1 MVTTKKQAAVIGT
14 RPVRPDGF
22 DKVTGR
28 ARYGADFEMQG
39 LLYGAVKRSP
49 HAHARILRIDTS
61 KAEALPGVKAVITA
75 ADFPQPGDATTRTY
89 RGVEPLRWQLDRIIA
104 GSVAL
109 HRGHAVAAVC
119 ATDPHIAEDAVAAIE
134 VEYEVLPPVLSVAD
148 ALAPDAP
155 LLFDNKITADIK
167 GLFDPIDGR
176 PTNIARR
183 ATLDLGDAE
192 AGFKAAD
199 IVIEQEFTTGSA
211 HQGYIEPP
219 NGSAMWSGDGKLTV
233 WTSTQG
239 HFAIRQT
246 LADLLLEPLANIR
259 VIPMEIGGGFGGKTI
274 AYLEP
279 LAAMLSKLS
288 GRPVKLAMSRTEVFE
303 AAGPTSSTVSRVKIG
318 AKRDGTLVAAEA
330 HLAFEAGAY
339 PGSPVTAG
347 ALCAFAPY
355 DIPNQYVVGDDIVVN
370 KPKVMAYRAPG
381 APAAAYAVESVLDE
395 LAERLVMD
403 PVQLRLKNA
412 ACEGIRRVGGVTHGS
427 LGCVEVLQAIEESPH
442 YRSELEGKDRGRGF
456 AAGFWFN
463 GGNESS
469 AYALLNPDG
478 TVNLLT
484 GSVDIGGQRA
494 ALAMQFAETMGMPY
508 EDVNP
513 QVSDTDSV
521 GFTGTTGGSRTTFAT
536 GWAVYEAA
544 LDMRRQLAQRAA
556 VIWEVQPDQVSYEET
571 GVIQGPDRD
580 GERLQFSLKEL
591 AARLPGSGGMVQG
604 RASASPRGVGAAV
617 AAHVV
622 DVEVDPDTG
631 KVEILRYTAAQDVGR
646 AIHPSYVEGQIQ
658 GGAAQGVGM
667 ALSEEYVYD
676 ADGNMRNASF
686 LDYRMPTTLDLPSI
700 ETILVEVPN
709 PGHPYGV
716 RGVGE
721 VPIVPPMAAIANAI
735 YDAIGVRVRNLPAS
749 PTVLLEA
756 LLNGTEGC
764 GD

>member
-1 MVTTKKQAAVIGT
+1 MVTTEQTKVIGT
-14 RPVRPDGF
+14 RPIRPDGF

-28 ARYGADFEMQG
+28 ALYGADFEMQG

-49 HAHARILRIDTS
+49 HAHARIVRIDTS
-61 KAEALPGVKAVITA
+61 KAAALPGVKAVITA
-75 ADFPQPGDATTRTY
+75 ADFPDPGAATTRTY
-89 RGVEPLRWQLDRIIA
+89 RGVEPLHWQLDRIIA

-109 HRGHAVAAVC
+109 HRGHAVGAVC
-119 ATDPHIAEDAVAAIE
+119 ATDAHIAEDALEAIE
-134 VEYEVLPPVLSVAD
+134 VEYELLPPLLSVAD

-155 LLFDNKITADIK
+155 ILFDNAATAEIK

-176 PTNIARR
+176 ATNIARR
-183 ATLDLGDAE
+183 ATLDLGDIE
-192 AGFKAAD
+192 AGFEAAD
-199 IVIEQEFTTGSA
+199 VVIEQEFTTGSA

-219 NGSAMWSGDGKLTV
+219 NGSALWSGDGKLTV

-239 HFAIRQT
+239 HFAIRQS
-246 LADLLLEPLANIR
+246 LADLLQEPLTNIR

-279 LAAMLSKLS
+279 LAAMLSKRS
-288 GRPVKLAMSRTEVFE
+288 GRPVKLSMSRTEVFE
-303 AAGPTSSTVSRVKIG
+303 AAGPTSSTVCRVKIG

-330 HLAFEAGAY
+330 HLSFEAGAF

-347 ALCAFAPY
+347 AICAFAPY
-355 DIPNQYVVGDDIVVN
+355 DIPNQYVLGDDIVVN

-395 LAERLVMD
+395 LAERLAID

-412 ACEGIRRVGGVTHGS
+412 AHEGVRRAGGVAHGS
-427 LGCVEVLQAIEESPH
+427 LGCVEVLEAIDASPH
-442 YRSELEGKDRGRGF
+442 YRSELEGENRGRGF
-456 AAGFWFN
+456 AAGFWIN

-478 TVNLLT
+478 TVSLVV

-494 ALAMQFAETMGMPY
+494 SLAMQFAETMGMPY
-508 EDVNP
+508 EDVKP

-521 GFTGTTGGSRTTFAT
+521 GFTATTGGSRTTFAT

-544 LDMRRQLAQRAA
+544 LDMRRQLEERAA
-556 VIWEVQPDQVSYEET
+556 AIWEAEPEDVSYQEG
-571 GVIQGPDRD
+571 GVIQGPERD
-580 GERLQFSLKEL
+580 AEALQFTLKEL
-591 AARLPGSGGMVQG
+591 AAKLPGSGGMIQG
-604 RASASPRGVGAAV
+604 RANTNPRGVGSAI

-622 DVEVDPDTG
+622 DIEVDPDTG

-646 AIHPSYVEGQIQ
+646 AIHPAYVEGQIQ

-667 ALSEEYVYD
+667 TLNEEYVYD
-676 ADGNMRNASF
+676 PDGTMRNASF
-686 LDYRMPTTLDLPSI
+686 LDYRMPTSLDLPMI

-721 VPIVPPMAAIANAI
+721 VPIVPPLAAIANAI
-735 YDAIGVRVRNLPAS
+735 YDATGLRMRDLPAS

-756 LLNGTEGC
+756 LLDQAEGS